1 MGRVFVELEVEW
13 GYVCNAVLIVIMY
26 HQCNV
31 DRTFIFETEND
42 LLKKKKSAFNKQHV
56 KPIWMALLNLLVNVA
71 LRHKDEFL

>member
-1 MGRVFVELEVEW
+1 MGRVFVELEIEC

-42 LLKKKKSAFNKQHV
+42 LLKKEEISFQ
-56 KPIWMALLNLLVNVA
+56 
-71 LRHKDEFL
+71 

>member
-1 MGRVFVELEVEW
+1 MGRVFVELEIAC

-56 KPIWMALLNLLVNVA
+56 KPI
-71 LRHKDEFL
+71 